1 MSLLK
6 VICGYLFFGMHPA
19 APPPAQAQH
28 AAHDTTHAQDTH
40 DEDEEDERD
49 VVGVD
54 FLGETYR
61 YGLGIKI

>member
-1 MSLLK
+1 
-6 VICGYLFFGMHPA
+6 MHPA

>member
-6 VICGYLFFGMHPA
+6 VICGYLFFGLHPA
-19 APPPAQAQH
+19 APPDAQAQH
-28 AAHDTTHAQDTH
+28 AAHETTHAQDTH
-40 DEDEEDERD
+40 DEYDDEDLDDEID
-49 VVGVD
+49 D